1 MDTRQMS
8 YFIALAETL
17 HFGQAAARVNMS
29 QPPFSRQ
36 IAALERDLG
45 ARLVERNSRNVALT
59 PAGQRFL
66 ADARAVLA
74 KFDAACRDARLVAEG
89 KTGELRLGF
98 MMHAA
103 QGVVP
108 KLVRRYVEACPD
120 VRLVLEENTPA
131 DIGEMLRE
139 GKLDAAITF
148 DGPLAPPLM
157 AMPLLQDRLRL
168 VVPAGHALATR
179 KRAGPKDLA
188 GEDLIVAPAS
198 VVPTLRAAITAYCES
213 GGVRP
218 RIVLEPRLQNTII
231 RLVAEGLGVALVPAS
246 LCGELMPGV
255 VSLPLLRAPELSV
268 VLALPEMPTNPAVVP
283 LVGLVQ
289 AGMAG
294 FSDSVQPRTRRASD

>member
-103 QGVVP
+103 QGIVP

-157 AMPLLQDRLRL
+157 ALPLLQDRLRL

-188 GEDLIVAPAS
+188 GENMIVAPAS
-198 VVPTLRAAITAYCES
+198 VVPTLRTAIMAYCES
-213 GGVRP
+213 GSFRP
-218 RIVLEPRLQNTII
+218 RIVLEPRLQHTII
-231 RLVAEGLGVALVPAS
+231 RLVAEGLGVAMVPGS
-246 LCGELMPGV
+246 LCGELTPGV
-255 VSLPLLRAPELSV
+255 ASLPLLGAPALSV
-268 VLALPEMPTNPAVVP
+268 VLVVPSASGNPAVAP
-283 LVGLVQ
+283 LVALVNER
-289 AGMAG
+289 
-294 FSDSVQPRTRRASD
+294 S